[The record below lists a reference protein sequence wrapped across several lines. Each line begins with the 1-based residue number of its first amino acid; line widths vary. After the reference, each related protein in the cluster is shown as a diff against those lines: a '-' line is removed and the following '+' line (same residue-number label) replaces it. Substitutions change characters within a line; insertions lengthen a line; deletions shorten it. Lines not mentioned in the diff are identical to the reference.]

1 MGSRTGAS
9 NQPWGNHVP
18 CQGVSVLICKMMKP
32 DEELFK
38 APSSDNIL
46 GFYMKGK
53 EEAEWGKERGA
64 EEQLFWL

>member
-1 MGSRTGAS
+1 
-9 NQPWGNHVP
+9 
-18 CQGVSVLICKMMKP
+18 MMKP